1 MLLVSDV
8 MTHSV
13 VTLTPEMSLGEAA
26 ATLSTLGVS
35 GAPVCD
41 AEGHVVGVFSTSDV
55 LKLDG
60 STAAGARVG
69 ALMTPEVISIGASD
83 PLKAAIARMAER
95 GVHRLVVLGE
105 DGHLAGIITPMDVV
119 KAVARGAITSPSLDA
134 TSARP

>member
-13 VTLTPEMSLGEAA
+13 VTLAPEMSLGDAA
-26 ATLSTLGVS
+26 ATLSTLAVS

-41 AEGHVVGVFSTSDV
+41 AEGHVVGVFSKSDV

-60 STAAGARVG
+60 STAEGANVG
-69 ALMTPEVISIGASD
+69 ALMTAKVASIGASE
-83 PLKAAIARMAER
+83 PLKTAIARMAAT

-105 DGHLAGIITPMDVV
+105 DGHLAGIITPMDVI
-119 KAVARGAITSPSLDA
+119 KAIASGKLPAPGLDE
-134 TSARP
+134 TT